1 MPRTHSLSK
10 MATAPPAPQAAAG
23 PTEPITRELF
33 AGKAFYIAEGLF
45 KEYEDKL
52 GADIKV
58 SRWNPL

>member
-1 MPRTHSLSK
+1 
-10 MATAPPAPQAAAG
+10 MATAPQPAAG
-23 PTEPITRELF
+23 PPSPVTRELF

-58 SRWNPL
+58 SRWNSI

>member
-1 MPRTHSLSK
+1 
-10 MATAPPAPQAAAG
+10 MATAPPPPQPAAG
-23 PTEPITRELF
+23 PTEPVTRELF

-58 SRWNPL
+58 SRWNSL